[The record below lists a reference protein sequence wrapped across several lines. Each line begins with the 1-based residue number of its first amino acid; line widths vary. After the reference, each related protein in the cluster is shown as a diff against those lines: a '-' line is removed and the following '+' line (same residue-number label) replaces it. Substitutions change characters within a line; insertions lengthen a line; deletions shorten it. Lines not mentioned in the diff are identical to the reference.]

1 MKSAQLSVLSI
12 RALVLLSAVWLTL
25 PGLALAEKPD
35 DAEALRGVC
44 SLMCASRRKTRSVS
58 GIGPKSRDSHQ
69 PLVGR

>member
-35 DAEALRGVC
+35 DAEALRGVE
-44 SLMCASRRKTRSVS
+44 
-58 GIGPKSRDSHQ
+58 
-69 PLVGR
+69 VGRVVWDINMGSPQKTEKIVR